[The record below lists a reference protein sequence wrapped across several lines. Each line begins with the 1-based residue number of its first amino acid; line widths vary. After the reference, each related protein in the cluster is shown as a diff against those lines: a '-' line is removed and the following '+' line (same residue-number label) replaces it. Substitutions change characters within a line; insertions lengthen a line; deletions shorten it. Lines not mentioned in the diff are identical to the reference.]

1 MRTRVS
7 RSQLSRESGI
17 MVQAPYWIGKTWLYG
32 FVGTYGLFGNGI
44 QGQGYWYWIHTIGG
58 EAIDG
63 TLYECQSVPS
73 IPTPIITGD
82 SLNKISSGP
91 VI

>member
-1 MRTRVS
+1 MWTSRRLDHKMRTRVS

-44 QGQGYWYWIHTIGG
+44 QGQGYWYWIHI
-58 EAIDG
+58 
-63 TLYECQSVPS
+63 PS